1 MKKHLITR
9 TLVAT
14 MVAVSLVGSG
24 SAWADRKNDQRG
36 YGHSQGG
43 NYDKRDHGRSRGGQY
58 DKRAKGRIQESHRD
72 RRSHT
77 RGNGDRYNKHYTYN
91 KHRKNKNKRH
101 HYKDSYKPRHYRGH
115 GGNTYYYKDDDSDDK
130 LLIGL
135 LMGGLIGYAI
145 NSAQDDS
152 YEYDS
157 YPQSST
163 QRDPQ
168 SATYAGGSNSNGTCL
183 QEREYQTTVT
193 VGGRTVDAY
202 GTACLQ
208 PDGSWSRGTARTEA
222 F

>member
-1 MKKHLITR
+1 MKNKHLISR

-14 MVAVSLVGSG
+14 MVVVFLAGSG

-43 NYDKRDHGRSRGGQY
+43 QYDKRDPGRRGHS
-58 DKRAKGRIQESHRD
+58 DKRAYGRKQDSHRD
-72 RRSHT
+72 RRSHA
-77 RGNGDRYNKHYTYN
+77 RGNGGQYDKHYAYN
-91 KHRKNKNKRH
+91 KHRKNKQKRH
-101 HYKDSYKPRHYRGH
+101 HYKDSYKPRHYRGR
-115 GGNTYYYKDDDSDDK
+115 GGNTYYYEDDDSDDK

-145 NSAQDDS
+145 NSSQGDS

-157 YPQSST
+157 YPQSGT
-163 QRDPQ
+163 QRNPQ
-168 SATYAGGSNSNGTCL
+168 SATYAGGSYSDGTCL

-208 PDGSWSRGTARTEA
+208 PDGSWSRSPARTES